1 MQLPSQ
7 HDTYCFLLQNIVI
20 HFSSHARTLVC
31 VLYISIIF
39 TPLVVIPRPPP
50 PSSNGPAF
58 HSVVHFSS
66 IFTHTHTHTHG
77 IIIILYWLKNNFVNN
92 IAPKYLV
99 VNTLYKTLRF
109 SPPFEKIWNK
119 LNIWNG
125 FLIFVYTFFHL
136 FKEGA
141 YLRNGLKVQN
151 PVSHACTD
159 LLLPLSGM
167 VSA

>member
-1 MQLPSQ
+1 MQPPPPSSK

-20 HFSSHARTLVC
+20 HFSSHVRTLVC

-39 TPLVVIPRPPP
+39 TPLIVIPPWPPP
-50 PSSNGPAF
+50 GPAF
-58 HSVVHFSS
+58 RSVVHFSS
-66 IFTHTHTHTHG
+66 IFTHTHTHTHTHG
-77 IIIILYWLKNNFVNN
+77 IVIILYWLKNNFVHN

-125 FLIFVYTFFHL
+125 FLIFVFTFFHL

-141 YLRNGLKVQN
+141 YLGVFWKYWHLCSMPGQI
-151 PVSHACTD
+151 CCF
-159 LLLPLSGM
+159 L
-167 VSA
+167 